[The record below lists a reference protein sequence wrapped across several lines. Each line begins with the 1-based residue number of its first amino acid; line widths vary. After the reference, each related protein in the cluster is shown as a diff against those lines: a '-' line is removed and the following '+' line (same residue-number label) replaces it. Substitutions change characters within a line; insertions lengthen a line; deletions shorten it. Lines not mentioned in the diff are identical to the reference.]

1 MKKTHKGSSLQSMLL
16 TVGILSGVY
25 SVGTFLQDYS
35 KNVEKVKIEVSP
47 TSNQNEN
54 IKVSLHK

>member
-1 MKKTHKGSSLQSMLL
+1 MRKTHKGVALSSMLL

-25 SVGTFLQDYS
+25 TMNTFLSDYS
-35 KNVEKVKIEVSP
+35 KVVNQIKEEASP
-47 TSNQNEN
+47 TSTNEN